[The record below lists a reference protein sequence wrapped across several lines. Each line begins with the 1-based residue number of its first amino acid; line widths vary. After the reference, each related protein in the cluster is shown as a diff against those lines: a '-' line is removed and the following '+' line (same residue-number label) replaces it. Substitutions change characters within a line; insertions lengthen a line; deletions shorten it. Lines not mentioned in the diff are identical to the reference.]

1 MSLLAQDPRLTR
13 RVGAIALCVLG
24 LAIVFFVF
32 VYDQLELGTP
42 TRIRVYMHHTAG
54 LREHAPLVVGG
65 QPIGRIEAIESVPHG
80 GTNLLHGDLGVVVR
94 VAIDGA
100 QAWKV
105 PRAAEIFIASHGPL
119 SDKYLEVAPP
129 KGDPGPAVHEGDEFL
144 APDPPS
150 LDNMLQHT
158 WTNMN
163 TFRAFA
169 EQVHPEME
177 ALRGELATLGD
188 NLGAID
194 GMAPL
199 ALDTKLLVAR
209 AHHTYD
215 VSLGGEPGLER
226 FTAMVKHAR
235 TTLAQTRATIDAL
248 APQVD
253 ALAANVTRVRGRLEA
268 NDPVARVEATIAR
281 VRSALDKVEPLLA
294 QVDAVGDRLAKGEGS
309 LGRLLHD
316 PEFPE
321 DAKEL
326 GKILKRQPWKV
337 IARPKD

>member
-1 MSLLAQDPRLTR
+1 VSLLAQDPRLTR

-54 LREHAPLVVGG
+54 LREHAPLVDGG

-158 WTNMN
+158 WDNMN
-163 TFRAFA
+163 MFREFSA
-169 EQVHPEME
+169 QIQPEMQM
-177 ALRGELATLGD
+177 LRGELATLGD
-188 NLGAID
+188 TLGAID
-194 GMAPL
+194 GVAPL
-199 ALDTKLLVAR
+199 ALDAKDLAAR
-209 AHHTYD
+209 ARHTCHI
-215 VSLGGEPGLER
+215 SLGGEPGLER
-226 FTAMVKHAR
+226 FSAMVKHAR
-235 TTLAQTRATIDAL
+235 TTLAQARVTIDL
-248 APQVD
+248 VAPEVD
-253 ALAANVTRVRGRLEA
+253 ALAASVTRVRGRLDA
-268 NDPVARVEATIAR
+268 TDPVARLDATIAR

-294 QVDAVGDRLAKGEGS
+294 QVDAVGDRFAKGEGS
-309 LGRLLHD
+309 LGRLMHD

-326 GKILKRQPWKV
+326 GKIMKRQPWKV